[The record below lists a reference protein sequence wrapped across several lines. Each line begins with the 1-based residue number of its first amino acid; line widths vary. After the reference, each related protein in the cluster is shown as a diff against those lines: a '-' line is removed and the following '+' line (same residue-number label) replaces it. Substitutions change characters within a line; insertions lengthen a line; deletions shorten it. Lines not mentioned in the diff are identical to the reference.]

1 MVPNHPPRKIMPFS
15 KAITYRGDLSDYC
28 IYFYSMD
35 ETFERVRK
43 KPKRYLSFF
52 KRSGGII
59 GFDFSVHTDMPIIKQ
74 KAQMNDNLSLSFYFA
89 QNGVP
94 LYPNCRGGADS
105 VNEEYLQAFPKNTLI
120 ALGAHG
126 FVRLKEQKQEWR
138 VWIETIIKKLEPKGL
153 IIVGHLPKEIILTY
167 QNFTNLYVFDS
178 LIEERR
184 KEQKAYVH

>member
-1 MVPNHPPRKIMPFS
+1 
-15 KAITYRGDLSDYC
+15 
-28 IYFYSMD
+28 
-35 ETFERVRK
+35 
-43 KPKRYLSFF
+43 
-52 KRSGGII
+52 
-59 GFDFSVHTDMPIIKQ
+59 
-74 KAQMNDNLSLSFYFA
+74 MNDNLSLSFYFA